1 MTDINEVSRWED
13 TISLLLRAD
22 KVEGGL
28 YGAANRAPKELA
40 NRTRWL
46 KDALESLSDYREY
59 TFTTTAE
66 DPDGTIAGLAAT
78 PAGKTFRVALGP
90 VNDVAFNYYLNNE
103 GVALLVAALPG
114 MEKINQ
120 IINLIDLLYAN
131 VSSRG
136 SETEDSLNKCLV
148 ISNQLALAIRSL
160 FQLSSTSIAASG
172 DTALI
177 LDGIS
182 AIFFDAATNTDP
194 AAIRHIKIISAA
206 ITWLDIL
213 LLPGESLNGGTRS
226 SAYRQKDFSDM
237 QATNFFEE
245 ESVVRVRFITSLSN
259 QTLTTDRCNVFD
271 KTGRWAA
278 VTQEA
283 AGAVVSRSVS
293 SHSAGGIQLMLP
305 KQEITDAGYSL
316 TLDSVRRYIAE
327 KLGRLTFWYKTSVT
341 LTSDIIS
348 FAVLPAGAAT
358 VSAGTGVTISAAV
371 YVPADLSA
379 IETNRRMITR
389 EALSRKV
396 ADFQELT
403 GVRLL
408 EDSALMLPEDSAI
421 ELRSLATTTNVN
433 TSFSRMVLSSN
444 GAEVGAF
451 VLPGTATQYSQGK
464 FWSAYRLF
472 TFNDLTFKSILETTS
487 TLIRI
492 RYDLP
497 AGFGVPV
504 AGANYIALDV
514 SGKFAPAMTGAV
526 NAVTRKSIAGT
537 AIANAIQFVIPLAE
551 LLAAGYTAATATE
564 YLKSIASDCLFAGYT
579 AYDTTLA
586 QTGFEDYFRLLLPAG
601 DYTVTL
607 EGFTVSGLPVL
618 PAGSYAIW
626 RRKVVRPVQ
635 VGHYLRKSADVK
647 NLLSAEY
654 KNYPVELKVSFMP
667 GQVPDSDALRVMD
680 ADGNVFDCQFADNAY
695 PNPRLKSNTGYHADD
710 SLGAGSVFI
719 TDTLSPGQQKY
730 YELRAYNRR
739 RQDLT
744 SESFPQLVRVAD
756 GFTVNVGGYVYY
768 FQRQNSLELTSITD
782 PAGRTHSFAHSCY
795 CTGIVSGASSSNQM
809 VLGASLRMVNT
820 GSVFTELELTVRN
833 RAIGTLAEG
842 ALQSTVRYRIFK
854 NGKVLIRVITTAT
867 QDIPVG
873 ALFGVYS
880 RLNLNDAAYTIDATR
895 ALTYWTDSV
904 TGKRFTAAVV
914 FANGDIHRDDVTYGP
929 KRPIRA
935 TALQP
940 TGTTTR
946 LDAGWLFVEL
956 TDYSF
961 LNWPVPKNWTW
972 THETWIDC
980 DNTLTGT
987 DSAVNALIV
996 SQANNRPV
1004 GFLGECSYAGT
1015 LRLEMLEKIAC
1026 HVRGSV
1032 EWWKSGD
1039 AIVYGGGPDVK
1050 TQFYCHMAEIF
1061 LLEKYGISTLN
1072 TVYANFKTY
1081 MTEFGGITNPGSMF
1095 TGGWW
1100 GLQFMSRLSIPCYEW
1115 LYKMAVNAGD
1125 AAKITELKAGIKS
1138 LADAVMVPYNTY
1150 GGVALVGTATNSGNS
1165 NSNATAMRVLAL
1177 AIYMGLDTGGTY
1189 LAAFNALETFITN
1202 SATFMKAENI
1212 ILDGPS
1218 DSTLKSMYL
1227 PYMVYA
1233 TNNYLLAC
1241 KLLNRTP
1248 KFDLVNFILT
1258 AANSAGG
1265 FSEVDYCI
1273 SESRRGG
1280 ANTIAFA
1287 LLPLFQSARPSAM
1300 IAAKSLF
1307 GIFETQ
1313 YGPKPGLPK
1322 RFFDFDGSSAAGS
1335 TMYDPC
1341 FVASTLSDLWLSYQS
1356 GL

>member
-1 MTDINEVSRWED
+1 MAFNPPLGSTSPEVLVGNAKRLDELVNGPPATVPDRAGDPLDSWRQMMAKNDEVRRNIIPLDKQRKDLAEAQADIAN
-13 TISLLLRAD
+13 IP
-22 KVEGGL
+22 EG
-28 YGAANRAPKELA
+28 
-40 NRTRWL
+40 
-46 KDALESLSDYREY
+46 S
-59 TFTTTAE
+59 TTYVRS
-66 DPDGTIAGLAAT
+66 PDG
-78 PAGKTFRVALGP
+78 
-90 VNDVAFNYYLNNE
+90 
-103 GVALLVAALPG
+103 
-114 MEKINQ
+114 
-120 IINLIDLLYAN
+120 
-131 VSSRG
+131 S
-136 SETEDSLNKCLV
+136 
-148 ISNQLALAIRSL
+148 ALAIEYMNVAGTLTATGRKM
-160 FQLSSTSIAASG
+160 LSKEG
-172 DTALI
+172 V
-177 LDGIS
+177 
-182 AIFFDAATNTDP
+182 
-194 AAIRHIKIISAA
+194 
-206 ITWLDIL
+206 
-213 LLPGESLNGGTRS
+213 
-226 SAYRQKDFSDM
+226 
-237 QATNFFEE
+237 EE
-245 ESVVRVRFITSLSN
+245 ELAYSA
-259 QTLTTDRCNVFD
+259 TLTER
-271 KTGRWAA
+271 
-278 VTQEA
+278 E
-283 AGAVVSRSVS
+283 
-293 SHSAGGIQLMLP
+293 GIKRQRGDY
-305 KQEITDAGYSL
+305 QD
-316 TLDSVRRYIAE
+316 
-327 KLGRLTFWYKTSVT
+327 
-341 LTSDIIS
+341 
-348 FAVLPAGAAT
+348 
-358 VSAGTGVTISAAV
+358 
-371 YVPADLSA
+371 
-379 IETNRRMITR
+379 
-389 EALSRKV
+389 
-396 ADFQELT
+396 LT
-403 GVRLL
+403 GLKLL
-408 EDSALMLPEDSAI
+408 DDPGLMLPEDSVI
-421 ELRSLATTTNVN
+421 ELRTLATTSDVN
-433 TSFSRMVLSSN
+433 TVYSRLVFSSAGS
-444 GAEVGAF
+444 EVMAF
-451 VLPGTATQYSQGK
+451 VLPGTKTQYAQGK

-472 TFNDLTFKSILETTS
+472 RFRDLKYVGILETTA
-487 TLIRI
+487 TLVRV

-504 AGANYIALDV
+504 AGSNYIALDLT
-514 SGKFAPAMTGAV
+514 GKFAPAQAGV
-526 NAVTRKSIAGT
+526 VTSVTKKSISGT
-537 AIANAIQFVIPLAE
+537 AIANAIQFVVTLAE
-551 LLAAGYTAATATE
+551 LAAAGFTAATVSD
-564 YLKSIASDCLFAGYT
+564 YLKTVAPDCLFAGYA
-579 AYDTTLA
+579 AYDNTIA
-586 QTGFEDYFRLLLPAG
+586 QPGFEDFFKALLPAG
-601 DYTVTL
+601 DYTVSL
-607 EGFTVSGLPVL
+607 EGFTTSGLTVL
-618 PAGSYAIW
+618 PAGSYAVW

-635 VGHYLRKSADVK
+635 IGHYLRKSADVK

-680 ADGNVFDCQFADNAY
+680 ADGNVFDCQFADNVY
-695 PNPRLKSNTGYHADD
+695 PNPRLKSNTGYHADG

-719 TDTLSPGQQKY
+719 TDTLAPGQQKY

-739 RQDLT
+739 RQDLA

-809 VLGASLRMVNT
+809 VLGASLRMVNS
-820 GSVFTELELTVRN
+820 GPVFTELELTVRN

-854 NGKVLIRVITTAT
+854 NGKVLIRVATAAI

-880 RLNLNDAAYTIDATR
+880 RLNLNDSAYTIDAAR

-914 FANGDIHRDDVTYGP
+914 FANGDIHRDDVTFGP
-929 KRPIRA
+929 TRPIRA

-987 DSAVNALIV
+987 GTGSAVNALIV

-1015 LRLEMLEKIAC
+1015 LRLDMLEKIAC

-1032 EWWKSGD
+1032 EWWKSSD

-1115 LYKMAVNAGD
+1115 LYKMAVKAGD
-1125 AAKITELKAGIKS
+1125 AAKQTELKAGIKS
-1138 LADAVMVPYNTY
+1138 LSDALMVPYNTY

-1258 AANSAGG
+1258 ATNSAGG

-1341 FVASTLSDLWLSYQS
+1341 FVASTLSDLWLYYNQ
-1356 GL
+1356 G